1 MILSAQEADMIRSD
15 ISEVA
20 KSMNKLLSYGE
31 YKKDLIMSIIKRE
44 PYEKVIVKAD
54 ELIAKMALANTLEDA
69 DKYKEMY
76 LAYLKSKGWDEVSFD
91 EEMQRQVDAEWTDKK
106 LN

>member
-1 MILSAQEADMIRSD
+1 
-15 ISEVA
+15 
-20 KSMNKLLSYGE
+20 
-31 YKKDLIMSIIKRE
+31 MSIVKRE

-54 ELIAKMALANTLEDA
+54 ELIAKMALSKTQEDA

-76 LAYLKSKGWDEVSFD
+76 LAYLKSKGWDEISFD
-91 EEMQRQVDAEWTDKK
+91 EEMQRQVDAEWIDKK